1 MPFFP
6 GFPELSW
13 GVAADEIVFRPALD
27 ERA

>member
-6 GFPELSW
+6 GFPELCAS
-13 GVAADEIVFRPALD
+13 VAADEIVFRPALD